1 MDGRQFSNEQY
12 QEGGYMLIL
21 RLFLVLVTLL
31 LVLSAGMYIFTRN
44 RRYLK
49 FAWQTL
55 RFTALLLLTFVLL
68 FVLERY
74 VLVGW
79 RVLL

>member
-1 MDGRQFSNEQY
+1 
-12 QEGGYMLIL
+12 MLIL
-21 RLFLVLVTLL
+21 RLFIVLVTLL
-31 LVLSAGMYIFTRN
+31 LVISGGMYIFTRN
-44 RRYLK
+44 RRYLN

-55 RFTALLLLTFVLL
+55 RFTVLLLLVFVLL

-79 RVLL
+79 RILL

>member
-1 MDGRQFSNEQY
+1 
-12 QEGGYMLIL
+12 MLIL

-31 LVLSAGMYIFTRN
+31 LVLSGGMYVFTRD

-49 FAWQTL
+49 FAWQIL
-55 RFTALLLLTFVLL
+55 RFAAVLLLLFAVL

-74 VLVGW
+74 VLTGW

>member
-1 MDGRQFSNEQY
+1 
-12 QEGGYMLIL
+12 MLIL
-21 RLFLVLVTLL
+21 RLFLVVVTLL
-31 LVLSAGMYIFTRN
+31 LVLSGGMYIFTRN

-55 RFTALLLLTFVLL
+55 RFTALLLLVFALL

-79 RVLL
+79 RILL

>member
-1 MDGRQFSNEQY
+1 
-12 QEGGYMLIL
+12 MLIL

-44 RRYLK
+44 RRYLE
-49 FAWQTL
+49 FAWRTL
-55 RFTALLLLTFVLL
+55 RFTGLLLLIFVLL

-79 RVLL
+79 RILL

>member
-1 MDGRQFSNEQY
+1 
-12 QEGGYMLIL
+12 MLIL

-31 LVLSAGMYIFTRN
+31 LIVSAAMYIFTRN
-44 RRYLK
+44 RRYLE

-55 RFTALLLLTFVLL
+55 RFTALLLLTFALL

>member
-1 MDGRQFSNEQY
+1 M
-12 QEGGYMLIL
+12 II

-31 LVLSAGMYIFTRN
+31 LVLSGGFYVITRN
-44 RRYLK
+44 SRYLQ
-49 FAWQTL
+49 FAKQTL
-55 RFTALLLLTFVLL
+55 RFALLFLAVLALLY
-68 FVLERY
+68 VLERY

>member
-1 MDGRQFSNEQY
+1 
-12 QEGGYMLIL
+12 MLVL
-21 RLFLVLVTLL
+21 RLLLVLITLL
-31 LVLSAGMYIFTRN
+31 LVLSGGMYLFTRD
-44 RRYLK
+44 RRYLR

-55 RFTALLLLTFVLL
+55 RFTVFLLLVFALL

-79 RVLL
+79 RILL

>member
-1 MDGRQFSNEQY
+1 
-12 QEGGYMLIL
+12 MLIL
-21 RLFLVLVTLL
+21 RLFLILVTLL
-31 LVLSAGMYIFTRN
+31 VVLSGGMYVFTRD

-49 FAWQTL
+49 FAWQIL
-55 RFTALLLLTFVLL
+55 RLAAVLLLLFAVL